1 MICTHC
7 GSPIP
12 IENLEC
18 PECGRRK
25 TRDQV
30 LAEPPPDAPRKL
42 AGVGGWLFLLVA
54 YLVFLV
60 PISAALALTRGAV
73 GVFVTH
79 STKINASPTVLYAW
93 IAGLGLVGFGLYA
106 GILLWKERPRA
117 VAVAKRFLLAWLL
130 LGTISALLPGASV
143 ADRAWGLANAL
154 FWFAIWYSYLVLSKR
169 VANTYV

>member
-1 MICTHC
+1 MVCTHC

-79 STKINASPTVLYAW
+79 STKTRRSLRMGRRSRPGGVRSVCRNSSLEGTPPCGRRRQEIPTRMVASGHDFSAASGCLRC
-93 IAGLGLVGFGLYA
+93 
-106 GILLWKERPRA
+106 RPR
-117 VAVAKRFLLAWLL
+117 
-130 LGTISALLPGASV
+130 LGVGERALLV
-143 ADRAWGLANAL
+143 RH
-154 FWFAIWYSYLVLSKR
+154 LVFLPCAPQTR
-169 VANTYV
+169 CQHLRLIY

>member
-60 PISAALALTRGAV
+60 PISAALA
-73 GVFVTH
+73 
-79 STKINASPTVLYAW
+79 P
-93 IAGLGLVGFGLYA
+93 
-106 GILLWKERPRA
+106 
-117 VAVAKRFLLAWLL
+117 
-130 LGTISALLPGASV
+130 
-143 ADRAWGLANAL
+143 
-154 FWFAIWYSYLVLSKR
+154 
-169 VANTYV
+169 